1 MGEFVASVIASPP
14 SLFAT
19 QESVRAL
26 STLPLPHIHIPLW
39 KDAPA
44 ATVPWRHGLMK
55 REKRREEG
63 GGRLAMAKEGRRK
76 ETHAMPSQK
85 KKKNMSIIF
94 FFSETAGVFQFSF
107 FSSLESR
114 RKIRQ
119 LPDAATTN
127 VVILKVG
134 TILTKEEKKKNHL
147 SGHFFLLQPLQ
158 GKENWSGQTGIRQV

>member
-1 MGEFVASVIASPP
+1 M
-14 SLFAT
+14 
-19 QESVRAL
+19 AL
-26 STLPLPHIHIPLW
+26 
-39 KDAPA
+39 
-44 ATVPWRHGLMK
+44 
-55 REKRREEG
+55 
-63 GGRLAMAKEGRRK
+63 AKEGRRK

-158 GKENWSGQTGIRQV
+158 GKEN